1 MSTTTYRILQSTGC
15 YPEVNTLLIALQ
27 GVAVAAELH
36 VTGTVKYQPG
46 DYLTVEA
53 KHLKGEVRLPIV
65 GPVEAALANK
75 KPDEIHVTIING
87 STPCTLK
94 YSTSGFVEFI
104 NAIFLPFLVTY
115 HERYRAELESKFKG
129 GRTNWPSP
137 WQMSW
142 ALRNAASHGG
152 KVFEKATQQPVCW
165 RGLTFSPSDEPAV
178 KILSLVTGADILALM
193 LEMEETR
200 TGVPIARL

>member
-1 MSTTTYRILQSTGC
+1 MPTTTYRILKSDGC
-15 YPEVNTLLIALQ
+15 YPELNTLLIALQ

-36 VTGTVKYQPG
+36 VTGTVKHQPG
-46 DYLTVEA
+46 DYFTVEA
-53 KHLKGEVRLPIV
+53 KHLEKEVRLPIV

-75 KPDEIHVTIING
+75 KPDEIQIAIVNG
-87 STPCTLK
+87 STSCTLK
-94 YSTSGFVEFI
+94 HSTSGFIEFS

-115 HERYRAELESKFKG
+115 HERYRAEIESKFKG
-129 GRTNWPSP
+129 GRTTWPAP

-165 RGLTFSPSDEPAV
+165 QGLTFSPSDEPAV
-178 KILSLVTGADILALM
+178 SILSLVTGADILALM

-200 TGVPIARL
+200 TGIQISRL